1 MLICVYML
9 IHFHHIR
16 LFAILSDGELIL
28 SQSSFYTFSHT
39 LSLCVSLSVC
49 DTIFCS
55 VAYFSIVTYYCCLVT
70 KLLFVQSLKSSDTF
84 VTLWTV
90 TCQAPQ
96 SMGFPRQE
104 YWSSLLFASPGDL
117 PNPGIEPESPAL
129 AGRFF
134 TTELQG
140 GPIVTYCSKLK
151 KKKFDF

>member
-39 LSLCVSLSVC
+39 LSLCVSLSVR

-129 AGRFF
+129 QATALLSETPFNWSS
-134 TTELQG
+134 QN
-140 GPIVTYCSKLK
+140 
-151 KKKFDF
+151 